1 MHERFETHIDCGSD
15 GLFYDRRVREFLDQ
29 SPEADRLAGETL
41 AALRAASHSFRNRMD
56 RWLDRHGLSESR
68 LALIVRLDRMGE
80 VTLGDLAEA
89 LDVSPRNVTGLVDHL
104 ERDGLVERF
113 PDPDDRRATRVRL
126 SKAGAAKLAELGA
139 EKGRSTHDLVA
150 GMTDEELAQ
159 LRHLLLKLVQNISA
173 TAPKELERV

>member
-1 MHERFETHIDCGSD
+1 MHEKFETKIDCGPD
-15 GLFYDRRVREFLDQ
+15 GLFYDRRVRDFLDR
-29 SPEADRLAGETL
+29 SPEADRLAGETF
-41 AALRAASHSFRNRMD
+41 AALRAASHSLRNRMD

-68 LALIVRLDRMGE
+68 LALIVRLNRMGE
-80 VTLGDLAEA
+80 VTLGDLAAA

-139 EKGRSTHDLVA
+139 EKGRSTHDMVA
-150 GMTDEELAQ
+150 GMTDEDLAQ
-159 LRHLLLKLVQNISA
+159 LRHLLLKLVQNMSA
-173 TAPKELERV
+173 TAPKEMERV

>member
-1 MHERFETHIDCGSD
+1 MQEKLETNIDCGPD
-15 GLFYDRRVREFLDQ
+15 GLFYDRRVREFLDP
-29 SPEADRLAGETL
+29 SPAPDRLAGETL
-41 AALRAASHSFRNRMD
+41 AALRAASHSLRHRMD
-56 RWLDRHGLSESR
+56 RWLDRHSLSESR
-68 LALIVRLDRMGE
+68 LALIVRLNRVGE
-80 VTLGDLAEA
+80 ITLGDLAEA
-89 LDVSPRNVTGLVDHL
+89 LDVTPRNVTGLVDHL

-126 SKAGAAKLAELGA
+126 SPAGAAKLAELGT

-159 LRHLLLKLVQNISA
+159 LRHLLLKLVKSMSA